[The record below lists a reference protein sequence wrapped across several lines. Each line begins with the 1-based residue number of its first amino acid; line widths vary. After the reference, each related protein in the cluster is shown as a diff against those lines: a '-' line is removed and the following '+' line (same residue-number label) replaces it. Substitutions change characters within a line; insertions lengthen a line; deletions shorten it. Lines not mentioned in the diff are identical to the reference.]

1 MIKGE
6 WNYIRHNRLILI
18 SVLAIMF
25 IPFLYSI
32 FFLKSVWDPY
42 GETGELPVAVV
53 NQDKPVTY
61 QGQKLNV
68 GDQTITNLK
77 KNKQLGWKFVSAK
90 TAADGLKHHKYYTV
104 ITFPKNFSANAAT
117 ALNKHPKKMTF
128 TYKTNGS
135 ANYIAQV
142 MSEVGSSKLDSEIRA
157 KVTKAYAQ
165 ATFKQIFAVGK
176 GMDKA
181 AKGSAQLKNGT
192 VTLTDGLNT
201 YTTGVHTLNNGLQQ
215 MKTSV
220 TPLATGIQQLSTG
233 AKTLQTGLGTY
244 TAGVG
249 QFASGVNTYTS
260 GVGQYTSGVN
270 QFTGGVSKLSAGMP
284 KLTAGTSQLASG
296 AKSLKSGTYTYV
308 NGVYTLNSGVKT
320 LGKGSTSLASGVT
333 KLADGSK
340 SLNSGLSTLSGNS
353 KSLNDGAT
361 ALATGATTLKN
372 GVDQL
377 ETELGNMAAMSGDL
391 TQAQGLLQDIQ
402 YAASISGSDG
412 TSMETASGQLYTAM
426 QQLMAAQA
434 AAKEA
439 AASAQAA
446 TNQIKSDVAGSS
458 TGTSGSTSGNETV
471 KKNIQDT
478 TAEAETLAAE
488 ISSAKDDATVST
500 IKDKVTALQ
509 GKLATISKDAD
520 NITAE
525 KQASAATANASLLKD
540 ATTASDAQA
549 AAKEALQ
556 NVQAKAAELLN
567 IMQSANLDDNQAAVL
582 KAFMTGKS
590 QDVKDQMTKLS
601 ADLQA
606 LSALNS
612 DGNKKQLKALKDGAT
627 ALSTGA
633 TQLSTQLPQYT
644 SGVDQ
649 AFAGSTTLN
658 NGLSTLNSQ
667 VPTLT
672 DGVTQI
678 MNGTAKLAKNGPAL
692 KSGSKKVAAGATQ
705 LNGGLKTAAAG
716 VNQLNA
722 NTGKLTAAG
731 NKLNANT
738 PKLTAA
744 GNKLTSASSQLTN
757 GAGQLTSG
765 LNTLNSKVP
774 ALTSGVNQ
782 LADGSQ
788 QLDDNSNK
796 LMQGANKLKK
806 GNGTLAKSLKS
817 GADQLKAQPLTN
829 KTADMFAAPTHL
841 KHESYSYVPNY
852 GHALAPYVL
861 SVALYV
867 GALVF
872 NFAFP
877 IRKVSREGG
886 SATGWYLSKV
896 SIGAAEGL
904 AMGLIEPVLMMLGGL
919 SVDHPGQM
927 ILISI
932 FFAEAS
938 MFIVMF
944 LSMLLDNPGRFI
956 AMVLLM
962 LQLGGSGGTFP
973 MEVTNHFYNVVHPFL
988 PMTYSILGFREAIT
1002 SGMSGMVGQ
1011 ALWVLALFTIIGLA
1025 LLWPT
1030 MIWLQKK
1037 HLMGKSQ
1044 LDDNQKLQAVED
1056 PESKSH
1062 S

>member
-77 KNKQLGWKFVSAK
+77 KNHQLGWKFVSAK

-104 ITFPKNFSANAAT
+104 ITIPKNFSANAAT
-117 ALNKHPKKMTF
+117 ALDAHPKKMTF

-142 MSEVGSSKLDSEIRA
+142 MSEVGSSKLDSQIRA

-165 ATFKQIFAVGK
+165 ATFKQIYAVGK

-181 AKGSAQLKNGT
+181 AKGSAKLKDGT

-201 YTTGVHTLNNGLQQ
+201 YTTGVHTLNNGLQE

-220 TPLATGIQQLSTG
+220 TPLANGIQKLTSGASTLQSGLST
-233 AKTLQTGLGTY
+233 Y
-244 TAGVG
+244 TSGVG
-249 QFASGVNTYTS
+249 QFASGVDTYTSGVGQYTNGVNTYTS
-260 GVGQYTSGVN
+260 GVGQYTNGVN

-296 AKSLKSGTYTYV
+296 ANSLKSGTYKYV
-308 NGVYTLNSGVKT
+308 DGVYTLNSGVKT
-320 LGKGSTSLASGVT
+320 LGAGSTSLASGVT

-340 SLNSGLSTLSGNS
+340 TLNSGLSTLSGKSSELNS
-353 KSLNDGAT
+353 GANT
-361 ALATGATTLKN
+361 LSSQASTLSSNIALLS
-372 GVDQL
+372 
-377 ETELGNMAAMSGDL
+377 EAA
-391 TQAQGLLQDIQ
+391 QEI
-402 YAASISGSDG
+402 
-412 TSMETASGQLYTAM
+412 SGQLDAMSPSLSGISGASSAIEGLSNGLTDFSRAIKLIDDKSSEINKLATSGNGDNGSATVTGQDGAQTAINNARD
-426 QQLMAAQA
+426 AASA
-434 AAKEA
+434 IDEATSVDDAKKLAKEA
-439 AASAQAA
+439 VNNMDTAKTAVSNIKA
-446 TNQIKSDVAGSS
+446 TG
-458 TGTSGSTSGNETV
+458 GTSNDSSNATTIKADVTV
-471 KKNIQDT
+471 IQ
-478 TAEAETLAAE
+478 
-488 ISSAKDDATVST
+488 KATKGMTDGIST
-500 IKDKVTALQ
+500 I
-509 GKLATISKDAD
+509 
-520 NITAE
+520 
-525 KQASAATANASLLKD
+525 NASLSKLSLPD
-540 ATTASDAQA
+540 TSGLTSQIQG
-549 AAKEALQ
+549 LQ
-556 NVQAKAAELLN
+556 TFMSKVVELN
-567 IMQSANLDDNQAAVL
+567 AAVNPTEGTSL
-582 KAFMTGKS
+582 VAG
-590 QDVKDQMTKLS
+590 V
-601 ADLQA
+601 
-606 LSALNS
+606 N
-612 DGNKKQLKALKDGAT
+612 QLASGVT
-627 ALSTGA
+627 
-633 TQLSTQLPQYT
+633 QYT

-658 NGLSTLNSQ
+658 NGLSQLNSQ

-672 DGVTQI
+672 NGVTQI
-678 MNGTAKLAKNGPAL
+678 MNGTAKLAKNGGTL
-692 KSGSKKVAAGATQ
+692 KSGSKQVAAGANQ
-705 LNGGLKTAAAG
+705 LNSGLKTAASG

-744 GNKLTSASSQLTN
+744 GNKLNANTPKLTAAGNKLMSASSQLNN
-757 GAGQLTSG
+757 GAGQLSSG
-765 LNTLNSKVP
+765 LNTLNGKIP
-774 ALTSGVNQ
+774 TLTSGVNQ

-788 QLDDNSNK
+788 KLDNNSNK
-796 LMQGANKLKK
+796 LMQGANKLKN

-817 GADQLKAQPLTN
+817 GADQIQNQPLSS
-829 KTADMFAAPTHL
+829 KTADMFAAPTQL

-877 IRKVSREGG
+877 IRKVSREDGT
-886 SATGWYLSKV
+886 ATGWYLSKI
-896 SIGAAEGL
+896 SIGAVEAL

-988 PMTYSILGFREAIT
+988 PMTYSILGFRQAIT
-1002 SGMSGMVGQ
+1002 SGMQGMVGQ
-1011 ALWVLALFTIIGLA
+1011 ALWVLALFTVIGLA

-1030 MIWLQKK
+1030 MVWLQKK

-1056 PESKSH
+1056 PTSNSH

>member
-42 GETGELPVAVV
+42 GETGSLPVAVV

-68 GDQTITNLK
+68 GDQTVTNLK
-77 KNKQLGWKFVSAK
+77 KNHQLGWKFVSAK
-90 TAADGLKHHKYYTV
+90 TAADGLKHHKYYTI
-104 ITFPKNFSANAAT
+104 ITIPKNFSANAAT
-117 ALNKHPKKMTF
+117 ALDAHPKKMTF

-142 MSEVGSSKLDSEIRA
+142 MSEVGSSKLDSQIRA

-165 ATFKQIFAVGK
+165 ATFKQIYAVGK

-181 AKGSAQLKNGT
+181 AKGSAKLKDGT

-201 YTTGVHTLNNGLQQ
+201 YTTGVHTLNNGLQE

-220 TPLATGIQQLSTG
+220 TPLANGIQKLTTGASTLQSGLST
-233 AKTLQTGLGTY
+233 Y
-244 TAGVG
+244 TSGVG
-249 QFASGVNTYTS
+249 QFASGVDTYTS

-296 AKSLKSGTYTYV
+296 ANSLKSGTYKYV
-308 NGVYTLNSGVKT
+308 DGVYTLNSGVKT

-340 SLNSGLSTLSGNS
+340 TLNSGLSTLSGNS
-353 KSLNDGAT
+353 STLNSGASQLAVGATNLKDGINTLEGQLASLTSDETAKELEKAKALVAALQQLQGSGLDTSAADIYSDAKSLA
-361 ALATGATTLKN
+361 
-372 GVDQL
+372 
-377 ETELGNMAAMSGDL
+377 
-391 TQAQGLLQDIQ
+391 
-402 YAASISGSDG
+402 
-412 TSMETASGQLYTAM
+412 
-426 QQLMAAQA
+426 AAQQ
-434 AAKEA
+434 EL
-439 AASAQAA
+439 AQAMA
-446 TNQIKSDVAGSS
+446 TEKA
-458 TGTSGSTSGNETV
+458 
-471 KKNIQDT
+471 
-478 TAEAETLAAE
+478 
-488 ISSAKDDATVST
+488 
-500 IKDKVTALQ
+500 
-509 GKLATISKDAD
+509 
-520 NITAE
+520 TAE
-525 KQASAATANASLLKD
+525 KLKQEANSNSSTTAPAAVTGVTSVKEATSAAEATADKIASSAGDSEAVKTNTKLLKEQLARISAATAAVKSDNTTSGNTSSNISNTAIDL
-540 ATTASDAQA
+540 TTAQANVEAAYAKLTETVRGTMTSLQQLQLSAVQSEAVGTLLSQDPSELNSVLSNLSAQITQLQGLTTTEAKQKLKALSDG
-549 AAKEALQ
+549 
-556 NVQAKAAELLN
+556 AAEL
-567 IMQSANLDDNQAAVL
+567 SA
-582 KAFMTGKS
+582 
-590 QDVKDQMTKLS
+590 
-601 ADLQA
+601 
-606 LSALNS
+606 
-612 DGNKKQLKALKDGAT
+612 GA
-627 ALSTGA
+627 S
-633 TQLSTQLPQYT
+633 QLSTKLPEYT
-644 SGVDQ
+644 SGVDK
-649 AFAGSTTLN
+649 AFAGSTQLN
-658 NGLSTLNSQ
+658 DGLATLNSQ

-672 DGVTQI
+672 NGVTQI
-678 MNGTAKLAKNGPAL
+678 MNGTAKLAKNGGTL
-692 KSGSKKVAAGATQ
+692 KSGSKQVASGANQ
-705 LNGGLKTAAAG
+705 LNSGLKTAASG

-744 GNKLTSASSQLTN
+744 GNKLMSASSQLNN
-757 GAGQLTSG
+757 GAGQLSSG
-765 LNTLNSKVP
+765 LNTLNGKIP
-774 ALTSGVNQ
+774 TLTSGVNQ

-788 QLDDNSNK
+788 QLDNNSNK
-796 LMQGANKLKK
+796 LMQGANQLKN

-817 GADQLKAQPLTN
+817 GADQIQNQPLTS
-829 KTADMFAAPTHL
+829 KTADMFAAPTNL

-877 IRKVSREGG
+877 IRKVSREDGT
-886 SATGWYLSKV
+886 ATGWYLSKV
-896 SIGAAEGL
+896 SIGAVEGL
-904 AMGLIEPVLMMLGGL
+904 AMGVIEPVLMMLGGL
-919 SVDHPGQM
+919 TVDHPGQM

-973 MEVTNHFYNVVHPFL
+973 MEVTNHFYNIVHPFL
-988 PMTYSILGFREAIT
+988 PMTYSILGFRQAIT
-1002 SGMSGMVGQ
+1002 SGMQGMVGQ
-1011 ALWVLALFTIIGLA
+1011 ALWVLALFTIIGLS

-1030 MIWLQKK
+1030 MVWLQKK

-1056 PESKSH
+1056 PNSNSH